1 MAKESGDE
9 LNVHDR
15 VLAAVDLPGVPAGT
29 RGRVILKNGFTWIRY
44 RALFE
49 TDEPNGTDVGSLE
62 RTQLVRCDRKWNPIY
77 AEVVA

>member
-29 RGRVILKNGFTWIRY
+29 RGRVILKNGFAWIRY

-49 TDEPNGTDVGSLE
+49 TEDPNGTDVGSLE
-62 RTQLVRCDRKWNPIY
+62 RAQLVRCDRKWNPID